1 MIFYGNILVGVKPDM
16 KTTLTAAPMQ
26 ALRSLRSSRG
36 QLAPGASGLSR
47 PAASLAGRQSG
58 LATLHSG
65 LSGRLSGIASRQSG
79 MAGKQSGIASMK
91 SKRSSV
97 PAA

>member
-1 MIFYGNILVGVKPDM
+1 MRVMVKPA
-16 KTTLTAAPMQ
+16 TNVTLTAAPVQ

-47 PAASLAGRQSG
+47 PAASLVGRQSG

-65 LSGRLSGIASRQSG
+65 LSGRQSGIASRQSG
-79 MAGKQSGIASMK
+79 MAGKQSGIASIK

-97 PAA
+97 PAS